1 MAAVSPLPPN
11 MKLRTFRVYKLT
23 FHRKDR
29 MQRYFAPLLIILVLG
44 TLVAAQQK
52 PRAEKSVLAARST
65 EKAETS
71 SGLPSEETVNSFLQQ
86 MFGYDPSISWK
97 ISSIKPSA
105 AQGLVEVTVIL
116 AKEQGQQSTVLYV
129 TRDGK
134 HALVGEVLPFGAR
147 PFDPAKEQ
155 LQKGVNGI
163 SRGPAN
169 AGATIVEF
177 SDLQCPHC
185 KAAQPTIEKL
195 LGGEPNARFVFQPF
209 PLPSHDWAAK
219 AAAYADCVGRSNN
232 EAFWKFVDAVYNAQS
247 EITQANADEK
257 LSAIATQSGVKG
269 TDAATCAAKPETKT
283 RIDRS
288 IELGK
293 AVDVTGTP
301 TLFING
307 RKVANIGGTPP
318 EVLKAMVDFA
328 AKDGQ

>member
-1 MAAVSPLPPN
+1 
-11 MKLRTFRVYKLT
+11 
-23 FHRKDR
+23 

-44 TLVAAQQK
+44 IFLAAQQK
-52 PRAEKSVLAARST
+52 PKTENSVSAARSS

-71 SGLPSEETVNSFLQQ
+71 VSLPSEETVNSFLQQ

-97 ISSIKPSA
+97 VSSIGPSA
-105 AQGLVEVTVIL
+105 AQGLAEVTVIL

-129 TRDGK
+129 TPDGR
-134 HALVGEVLPFGAR
+134 HAVVGEVLPFGAR
-147 PFDPAKEQ
+147 PFDSAKEQ

-169 AGATIVEF
+169 AAATIVEF

-185 KAAQPTIEKL
+185 KAAQPVVDKL
-195 LGGEPNARFVFQPF
+195 RADEPNARFVFQPF
-209 PLPSHDWAAK
+209 PLASHDWAAK
-219 AAAYADCVGRSNN
+219 AAAYGDCVGRFNN
-232 EAFWKFVDAVYNAQS
+232 QAFWKFVNAVYTGQS

-257 LSAIATQSGVKG
+257 LTAIATQNGVNG
-269 TDAATCAAKPETKT
+269 TDATACAAKPETKT

-307 RKVANIGGTPP
+307 RKVSNITGTPP
-318 EVLKAMVDFA
+318 EVLKSMVAFA
-328 AKDGQ
+328 AKEGQ

>member
-1 MAAVSPLPPN
+1 
-11 MKLRTFRVYKLT
+11 
-23 FHRKDR
+23 
-29 MQRYFAPLLIILVLG
+29 MQRYFAPLLIILVLA
-44 TLVAAQQK
+44 TLLAAQQK
-52 PRAEKSVLAARST
+52 PKAEKSVSAARPS
-65 EKAETS
+65 EKAETPA
-71 SGLPSEETVNSFLQQ
+71 GLPSEETVNSFLQQ
-86 MFGYDPSISWK
+86 MFGYDRSISWK
-97 ISSIKPSA
+97 INSIKPSA
-105 AQGLVEVTVIL
+105 AQGLAEVTVIL

-129 TRDGK
+129 TPDGK
-134 HALVGEVLPFGAR
+134 HALVGEVLPFGPR

-155 LQKGVNGI
+155 LRTGANGI

-185 KAAQPTIEKL
+185 KAAQPAVEKL
-195 LGGEPNARFVFQPF
+195 VADEPNARFVFQPF

-219 AAAYADCVGRSNN
+219 AAAYGDCVGRSNS

-247 EITQANADEK
+247 DITQANADEK
-257 LSAIATQSGVKG
+257 LTALATQSGVKG
-269 TDAATCAAKPETKT
+269 ADAAACAAKPETKA

-293 AVDVTGTP
+293 AVGVTGTP

-328 AKDGQ
+328 AKEGQ